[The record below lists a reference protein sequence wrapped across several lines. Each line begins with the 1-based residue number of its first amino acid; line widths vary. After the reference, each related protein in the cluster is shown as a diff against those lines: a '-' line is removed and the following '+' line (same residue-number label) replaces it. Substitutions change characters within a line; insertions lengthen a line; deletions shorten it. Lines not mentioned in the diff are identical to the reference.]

1 MVWISLIVAS
11 ISLMAKEL
19 PKFLTKHP
27 MQSIRYI
34 SADGRYAYIQKKPG
48 VLGLVSS
55 FRSIDFISEAST
67 NDFLVKDSRF
77 KERLLIEVIPGNHQE
92 FNVMKPSKILV
103 VDWGKTQIRQIGQGL
118 TSKLQLNDEWV
129 SYFDNIE
136 KIIHLQ
142 NILTEKKF
150 SIKLSPKS
158 NSFFV
163 PEVEMVSSDTLV
175 YTDVND
181 KGYSAIIQHNLVT
194 QKGTVI
200 YKSAQTGTKFELCQE
215 KGYLAIGEFPYDDI
229 SRSSQVLR
237 IKISTGTNLAGF
249 ETLYSS
255 SDSDLGNMV
264 CRENEIYFIKTLLH
278 NRKLN
283 FKQTEAVKL
292 DLKTTQV
299 TTVTDLSTVS
309 QLISMD
315 GRILIPFRGD
325 FYVLE
330 GEANLTED
338 KLKSPTGNN
347 EELPL
352 DI

>member
-1 MVWISLIVAS
+1 MVWISLLIAS
-11 ISLMAKEL
+11 FSLMAKEL

-77 KERLLIEVIPGNHQE
+77 KERLLIEVIPGNHQD
-92 FNVMKPSKILV
+92 FNVMKHPKIMV
-103 VDWGKTQIRQIGQGL
+103 VDWGKTQLRQIGQGL
-118 TSKLQLNDEWV
+118 ASRLHFNDEWV
-129 SYFDNIE
+129 SYYDNIE
-136 KIIHLQ
+136 KIIYLQ

-150 SIKLSPKS
+150 AIKLSPKS
-158 NSFFV
+158 NNFYI
-163 PEVEMVSSDTLV
+163 PEVEMVSNDTLV

-181 KGYSAIIQHNLVT
+181 KGYAALIQHNLIT

-200 YKSAQTGTKFELCQE
+200 YKSPQIGTKLELCQD
-215 KGYLAIGEFPYDDI
+215 KGYLAIGEFPFDDI
-229 SRSSQVLR
+229 SRSSKVLR
-237 IKISTGTNLAGF
+237 IKLSSGTNLAGF

-278 NRKLN
+278 NRKINL
-283 FKQTEAVKL
+283 KQTEAVRL
-292 DLKTTQV
+292 DLKSTQV

-330 GEANLTED
+330 GEANLTDD

>member
-1 MVWISLIVAS
+1 MVLISLLLAS
-11 ISLMAKEL
+11 INLWAKEL

-27 MQSIRYI
+27 IQSIRYI

-55 FRSIDFISEAST
+55 FRSIDFISEANT

-77 KERLLIEVIPGNHQE
+77 KERLIIEVIPGNHQE
-92 FNVMKPSKILV
+92 FNVMKHSKIMV
-103 VDWGKTQIRQIGQGL
+103 VDWGKTQLRQIGQGL
-118 TSKLQLNDEWV
+118 AAKLHLNDEWV
-129 SYFDNIE
+129 SYFDGIE
-136 KIIHLQ
+136 KIIYLQ

-150 SIKLSPKS
+150 AIKLSPK
-158 NSFFV
+158 NNNFFV
-163 PEVEMVSSDTLV
+163 PEVEMISNDTLV

-181 KGYSAIIQHNLVT
+181 KGYSALIQHNLIT
-194 QKGTVI
+194 QKGTVLF
-200 YKSAQTGTKFELCQE
+200 KSPQIGTKLELCQD
-215 KGYLAIGEFPYDDI
+215 KTYLAIGEFPYDDI
-229 SRSSQVLR
+229 ARSSKILR
-237 IKISTGTNLAGF
+237 IKLSGSTNLAGF

-264 CRENEIYFIKTLLH
+264 CRENEVYFVKTLVH
-278 NRKLN
+278 NRKIN

-309 QLISMD
+309 QLVSMD
-315 GRILIPFRGD
+315 NRILIPFRGD

-338 KLKSPTGNN
+338 KLKAPVGNN

-352 DI
+352 EM